1 MHAGVYLRQSRDR
14 DLDEDTGEKKGLAIA
29 RQREDCLRLCRE
41 RGWEVAEEYPDND
54 FSAYSG
60 KRRPHYERMLADI
73 EAGEVDAVAVW
84 DLDRLHRR
92 PIELEHFIDLADR
105 CHLALAT
112 VSGDTD
118 LATDSGR
125 LFARVKGAVARAE
138 GERKSA
144 RQQRAA
150 LQAAQQGRPHT
161 GARAF
166 GYEADGVTVR
176 PGEAE
181 ALARA
186 YRSLLAGSSL
196 TSIAKDFKAQGFT
209 TSKGNAVTR
218 NAVRAMLLNPRNAG
232 LSAYRGEVV
241 GQAQW
246 PEIVDQDT
254 FEAARALLADDLR
267 VANHSNARKWLLGG
281 LAQCGKCGDGTKVG
295 VSYRHN
301 RSGTISRI
309 YVCSTKHHLSRE
321 ATFCDE
327 RVIQRVIAR
336 LSRDDARDL
345 LVDHD
350 RPDVEELRA
359 EQHTL
364 HVRLDQFAIDYA
376 DGTITASQLHKGTER
391 LRARLAELEAQMVH
405 IDRAPLLEDLITAD
419 DVYGV
424 WLTLPLDRRRA
435 VISLLYEVTLL
446 PRPGGRPP
454 VGDPLENAELVATVQ
469 MEPKI

>member
-14 DLDEDTGEKKGLAIA
+14 DLDEETGEKKGLAIA

-60 KRRPHYERMLADI
+60 KRRPQYERMLADI
-73 EAGEVDAVAVW
+73 EAGKLDAVVVW

-92 PIELEHFIDLADR
+92 PIELEQFIDLADR
-105 CHLALAT
+105 CRLALAT

-118 LATDSGR
+118 LGTDSGR

-144 RQQRAA
+144 RQKRAA
-150 LQAAQQGRPHT
+150 LQGAQQGRPHT
-161 GARAF
+161 GTRAF
-166 GYEADGVTVR
+166 GYESDGVTVR

-186 YRSLLAGSSL
+186 YRSLLAGSTL
-196 TSIAKDFKAQGFT
+196 TSIAKDLNGQGFS
-209 TSKGNAVTR
+209 TSKGNVISR
-218 NAVRAMLLNPRNAG
+218 NAVRAMLANPRNAG
-232 LSAYRGEVV
+232 QSSYHGEIVGV
-241 GQAQW
+241 GQW
-246 PEIVDQDT
+246 PAIVDLDT
-254 FEAARALLADDLR
+254 FEAARALLTDSR
-267 VANHSNARKWLLGG
+267 RIANHSNARRWLLSN
-281 LAQCGKCGDGTKVG
+281 LAECGVCGDGTKVG
-295 VSYRHN
+295 VNYRHN
-301 RSGTISRI
+301 RSGSRSRI
-309 YVCSTKHHLSRE
+309 YVCPKFHLSRE

-327 RVIQRVIAR
+327 RVTQRVIAR
-336 LSRDDARDL
+336 ISRDDARDL

-350 RPDVEELRA
+350 RPDVEALRA

-391 LRARLAELEAQMVH
+391 LRARLAELDAQMVH
-405 IDRAPLLEDLITAD
+405 IDRAPLLEDLITAG
-419 DVYGV
+419 DVYAI
-424 WLTLPLDRRRA
+424 WQMLPLDRRRA
-435 VISLLYEVTLL
+435 VISLLYQVVLL

-454 VGDPLENAELVATVQ
+454 AGDPLDDPMLLATVR